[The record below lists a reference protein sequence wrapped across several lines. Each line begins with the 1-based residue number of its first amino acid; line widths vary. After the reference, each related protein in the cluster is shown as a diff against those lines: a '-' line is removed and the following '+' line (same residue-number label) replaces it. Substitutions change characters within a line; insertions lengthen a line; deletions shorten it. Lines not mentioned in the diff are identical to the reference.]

1 MELISASNGMSPA
14 WSPDGRWIAFLSNRA
29 EGWDLYAAP
38 AAGGDARRLTRGATA
53 DDPAWTT
60 DGQGIAVHR
69 RGGIDLARLDG
80 GRPERLDESAT
91 QAAFSPS
98 GRLALIRSGR
108 LWLRDEDTEA
118 DMGADTG
125 VDGRD
130 PSWASDGRRIAL
142 ARAGGIEIVDTD
154 TGMAC
159 AVADAQRGT
168 APAWCPTADRI
179 AFERDGAVHVAELG
193 SGTVDTLR
201 TPRPCGRP
209 SWSPDGN
216 AIAFQAHTEANWN
229 VLVLDLESGDL
240 RNLTAATWVSWNVR
254 S

>member
-38 AAGGDARRLTRGATA
+38 AAGGDARRLTSGATA
-53 DDPAWTT
+53 DDPAWTP
-60 DGQGIAVHR
+60 DGRGVAVHR

-80 GRPERLDESAT
+80 GRPERLDDSAT
-91 QAAFSPS
+91 QAAFSAG

-108 LWLRDEDTEA
+108 LWLRDGDTET
-118 DMGADTG
+118 DTG
-125 VDGRD
+125 IDGSD
-130 PSWASDGRRIAL
+130 PSWAGDERRIAL

-154 TGMAC
+154 TGKAC
-159 AVADAQRGT
+159 AVAGAQHGGT
-168 APAWCPTADRI
+168 PAWYPEADRI
-179 AFERDGAVHVAELG
+179 AFERDGAVHVAELE
-193 SGTVDTLR
+193 SGTMETLR

-209 SWSPDGN
+209 SWSPDGG

-229 VLVLDLESGDL
+229 VLVLDLRSGDL
-240 RNLTAATWVSWNVR
+240 RRLTAATWASWNVR
-254 S
+254 G

>member
-53 DDPAWTT
+53 DDPAWTP
-60 DGQGIAVHR
+60 DGRRVAVHR

-108 LWLRDEDTEA
+108 LWLRDGDAET
-118 DMGADTG
+118 DTG
-125 VDGRD
+125 IDGRD

-142 ARAGGIEIVDTD
+142 ARAGGIEIVDAD
-154 TGMAC
+154 AGEAC
-159 AVADAQRGT
+159 AVAGAQRGC
-168 APAWCPTADRI
+168 APAWCLGADRI
-179 AFERDGAVHVAELG
+179 AFERDGAIHVAELG
-193 SGTVDTLR
+193 PETAETLR
-201 TPRPCGRP
+201 TPQPCGHP
-209 SWSPDGN
+209 SWSPDGG
-216 AIAFQAHTEANWN
+216 AIAFHAHMEANWN
-229 VLVLDLESGDL
+229 VLVLDLESGEL
-240 RNLTAATWVSWNVR
+240 RSLTAATWVSWNVR
-254 S
+254 G